1 MCNILATGAVCCYS
15 THSKHCMKIIVFD
28 LVEGWDFFFA
38 TSIEDSMV
46 WKCENLTFCFWLV
59 QFEVDFLQQKK
70 KTRGF
75 FSDHTHVSRWSPSH
89 GELICTESPW
99 SKSGP
104 FRRQDWPGGKNGGWG
119 DRRCLDQLSS
129 RRLSLPGPPS
139 KEGKSLILGKSR
151 WVKY

>member
-15 THSKHCMKIIVFD
+15 THSKHSMTIIAFARPLKD
-28 LVEGWDFFFA
+28 EIFFFA

-46 WKCENLTFCFWLV
+46 WKCENLTFSFCWCSLKSTSFSRKL
-59 QFEVDFLQQKK
+59 

-75 FSDHTHVSRWSPSH
+75 FRTIPMCQDDHPAMVSWSAP
-89 GELICTESPW
+89 ESPW

-119 DRRCLDQLSS
+119 DRSCLDQVSS
-129 RRLSLPGPPS
+129 RRLLYLGPQVRKGNP
-139 KEGKSLILGKSR
+139 LF
-151 WVKY
+151 

>member
-15 THSKHCMKIIVFD
+15 THSKHSMKIIVFD

-38 TSIEDSMV
+38 ASIEDSMV

-70 KTRGF
+70 SADF
-75 FSDHTHVSRWSPSH
+75 FSDKKNHVSRWSPSH

-104 FRRQDWPGGKNGGWG
+104 FSLAAKMEDEETGDAWILCSYEDVGK
-119 DRRCLDQLSS
+119 
-129 RRLSLPGPPS
+129 LPGPPR